1 MYSLSP
7 SSEDDAGDFELSDL
21 PELGRDGSWPA
32 VTVGVIMAVACRQE
46 KDAMGFRI
54 IYYIHEWID
63 CAVLSLKLE
72 YGLFTTFNK
81 AEFLSMFYPVQ

>member
-46 KDAMGFRI
+46 RMQWD
-54 IYYIHEWID
+54 IHEWID
-63 CAVLSLKLE
+63 CTVLSLKLE

-81 AEFLSMFYPVQ
+81 AEFLSLFYPVQ

>member
-46 KDAMGFRI
+46 KDAMGFTI
-54 IYYIHEWID
+54 IILLY
-63 CAVLSLKLE
+63 S
-72 YGLFTTFNK
+72 
-81 AEFLSMFYPVQ
+81 